1 MIYPRDITTEAE
13 AAVLEHADRR
23 RHRQALAPHGRHR
36 SRRRHAARRRSP
48 ARTRRDRDRDADL
61 ESGTR
66 RCLGSSRRRA
76 GRGRSA
82 PPTRPAGLVH
92 RHWRDQG
99 RSERTRRRPPG
110 PASAGGSHRCL
121 DRAGSGTDRCRR
133 RPSSVTCGPAVRL
146 RRSHCE
152 AFAQSHGFAGQS
164 AVQLPE
170 AVSVK
175 SGSSWARLARTAR
188 EIRGLRWP
196 HLPVVNPRSHHAT
209 SPRTMRANVTHLT
222 HGPTS
227 CSHPTCVVRDAWTLR
242 TTHMERAET
251 LAPPPLE
258 AADLDGTLLDLA
270 GDAVPVSIQLLAVS
284 RIAPIQGS
292 CSRLLCLLAV
302 GKVHALL
309 PRLRHGRGSRRTT
322 AGLSLLFWCRLW
334 LGL

>member
-1 MIYPRDITTEAE
+1 MR
-13 AAVLEHADRR
+13 
-23 RHRQALAPHGRHR
+23 
-36 SRRRHAARRRSP
+36 
-48 ARTRRDRDRDADL
+48 
-61 ESGTR
+61 
-66 RCLGSSRRRA
+66 
-76 GRGRSA
+76 
-82 PPTRPAGLVH
+82 
-92 RHWRDQG
+92 
-99 RSERTRRRPPG
+99 
-110 PASAGGSHRCL
+110 
-121 DRAGSGTDRCRR
+121 
-133 RPSSVTCGPAVRL
+133 
-146 RRSHCE
+146 
-152 AFAQSHGFAGQS
+152 
-164 AVQLPE
+164 
-170 AVSVK
+170 

-188 EIRGLRWP
+188 ETQGLRWP